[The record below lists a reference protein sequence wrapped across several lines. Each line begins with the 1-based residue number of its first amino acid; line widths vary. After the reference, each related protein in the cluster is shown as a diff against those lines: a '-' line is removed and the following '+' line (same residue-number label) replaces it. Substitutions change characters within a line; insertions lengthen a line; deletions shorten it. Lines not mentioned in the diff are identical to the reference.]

1 MSSLSANDTDTHA
14 QDNGNGPVAGKT
26 YWRSLEEL
34 EQTPEF
40 AEMLRREF
48 PDDDPQKLPPFTR
61 RRFLQLMGASVALA
75 GTTGCWR
82 AEKILPFA
90 NRPEGRIPGN
100 ADYYATGFEIGGVVR
115 GVVATSHDGRPTKIE
130 GNPNHPMSLGATDAQ
145 TQGVVLEL
153 YDPDRSKKVM
163 KRSGDA
169 LTESSWDAFN
179 AELETLREEL
189 RADRGAGLAVLSG
202 ATSSPTLRAQR
213 DRLKTRYPQATWY
226 EYEAVQRDNERAGVR
241 AAFGSAL
248 RPQYDLSGIERLL
261 TLDDDLFVNHPA
273 GLRLSREFADARRPE
288 EGRTP
293 RSYAVESNFSRTGA
307 TADHRLPVRSSEI
320 GAFVAALGRAIAS
333 KPAFSSKPGHAAFTS
348 GAAPSVAGERAQK
361 FLDAVA
367 EDLATHPGTCLVTV
381 GAKQPADVH
390 EAVHRLNALLGN
402 VGKTVSY
409 IEDPRGDAPTGTQ
422 EISDLVAAMKG
433 GRVKTLFI
441 LGGNPVYDA
450 PGDSGFAEALGSV
463 GRSIHIG
470 LFVDETARRSAWH
483 LPRTHSL
490 EEWGDGIAWDGTWT
504 VCQPLIQPLYEGKAA
519 SEVLAILSSDDVV
532 TSYELVRRTFRER
545 FGADGFSA
553 KWRRAV
559 HDGVVADSAP
569 TTTAPSPTNASSLLA
584 SARGKSVGGAAQGL
598 EVTFNACNAV
608 FDGRFANNGWL
619 QELPDFMTKLAWDNA
634 AIVAPET
641 AKATGARTGQIARIE
656 IHGKSIELP
665 VYEMPGHAL
674 DSVTLTLGYGR
685 KHAGG
690 IGGSV
695 EQGVDPVGCD
705 VNPIRHIGAM
715 EIATGAKMSGTG
727 GKKTLALT
735 QDHHAIDKIGLK
747 GIDDRLGALYR
758 EGTLEEFKEHPDF
771 AQHVVHVPPLKSLW
785 SDFTYEG
792 HKWGMTIDLDKC
804 NGCDACV
811 ISCQAE
817 NNIPIVGQEN
827 VAKGRE
833 MHWLRI
839 DRYFSGDPETPEV
852 VGQPVTCAHCELAP
866 CEQVCPVAATV
877 HSDEGLNDMIYNR
890 CVGTRYCANNC
901 PYKVRRFNYFNYHK
915 NLKDRSNDS
924 IKMVFNPEVT
934 VRNRGVME
942 KCTFCVQRIQGAKIN
957 AKNNRRPLEDGEI
970 RTACQEACP
979 TQAITFGDLNNED
992 SRVRK
997 FAESD
1002 RSYAMLAEL
1011 NIKPRLMYLAK
1022 IRNPN
1027 PTLEP
1032 ASHGHGHGHDSHGG
1046 HDDHGHDHAADDHGS
1061 HG

>member
-1 MSSLSANDTDTHA
+1 MSSLNANDTDTYA
-14 QDNGNGPVAGKT
+14 PGNGNEPVAGKA

-61 RRFLQLMGASVALA
+61 RRFLQLMGASIALA

-100 ADYYATGFEIGGVVR
+100 AEYYATGVDIGGVVR
-115 GVVATSHDGRPTKIE
+115 GVVATSHDGRPTKLE

-145 TQGVVLEL
+145 TQAVVLEL
-153 YDPDRSKKVM
+153 YDPDRSQKVM
-163 KRSGDA
+163 KRSGDGLA
-169 LTESSWDAFN
+169 ESSWDAFTT
-179 AELETLREEL
+179 ELETLREEL
-189 RADRGAGLAVLSG
+189 RADRGAGLAVLSD
-202 ATSSPTLRAQR
+202 ASSSPTLRAQR

-226 EYEAVQRDNERAGVR
+226 EYESVHRDSERAGVR

-248 RPQYDLSGIERLL
+248 RPQYDLTGVERLL
-261 TLDDDLFVNHPA
+261 TLDDDLFVSHPA
-273 GLRLSREFADARRPE
+273 ALRLSRDFADARRPE
-288 EGRTP
+288 EGKTP
-293 RSYAVESNFSRTGA
+293 RSYAVESNFSRTGSI
-307 TADHRLPVRSSEI
+307 ADHRLPVRSAEI

-333 KPAFSSKPGHAAFTS
+333 KSAFSSNAGRGAFTS
-348 GAAPSVAGERAQK
+348 GNAPSIADARAQK

-367 EDLATHPGTCLVTV
+367 EDLATHTGKCLVTV
-381 GAKQPADVH
+381 GANQPADVH

-409 IEDPRGDAPTGTQ
+409 IEDPRGDAPAGTQ
-422 EISDLVAAMKG
+422 AMTDLVAAMKG
-433 GRVKTLFI
+433 GRVKTLVI

-450 PGDSGFAEALGSV
+450 PADAGFAEALGSI

-470 LFVDETARRSAWH
+470 LFADETARRCAWH
-483 LPRTHSL
+483 LPRTHAL
-490 EEWGDGIAWDGTWT
+490 EEWNDGIAWDGTWT
-504 VCQPLIQPLYEGKAA
+504 VCQPLIKPLYDGKAA
-519 SEVLAILSSDDVV
+519 SEIFAILSSDDIV

-559 HDGVVADSAP
+559 HDGVVADSASRK
-569 TTTAPSPTNASSLLA
+569 TSPSPASASTLLA
-584 SARGKSVGGAAQGL
+584 SARGKSVGGAAQGV
-598 EVTFNACNAV
+598 EVTFNADNAV
-608 FDGRFANNGWL
+608 FDGRFANSGWL

-634 AIVAPET
+634 AIVAPAT
-641 AKATGARTGQIARIE
+641 AKAVGARTGQIARIE
-656 IHGKSIELP
+656 LNGKSIELP
-665 VYEMPGHAL
+665 VYEMPGHAP
-674 DSVTLTLGYGR
+674 DSVTLSLGYGR
-685 KHAGG
+685 RHAGR
-690 IGGSV
+690 IGGSA

-705 VNPIRHIGAM
+705 VYPIRNAGAM
-715 EIATGAKMSGTG
+715 GIATGAKMSGTG

-735 QDHHAIDKIGLK
+735 QDHHAIDEIGLK
-747 GIDDRLGALYR
+747 GINDRIGALYR
-758 EGTLEEFKEHPDF
+758 EGTLEEFKKHPDF
-771 AQHVVHVPPLKSLW
+771 AQHAVHVPPLESLW
-785 SDFTYEG
+785 SDFSYEEG

-804 NGCDACV
+804 NGCDSCV

-827 VAKGRE
+827 VARGRE
-833 MHWLRI
+833 MHWMRI
-839 DRYFSGDPETPEV
+839 DRYFAGDAEAPEV
-852 VGQPVTCAHCELAP
+852 VSQPVTCHQCELAP

-877 HSDEGLNDMIYNR
+877 HSDEGLNDMVYNR

-934 VRNRGVME
+934 IRNRGVME
-942 KCTFCVQRIQGAKIN
+942 KCTFCVQRIQGAKII
-957 AKNNRRPLEDGEI
+957 AKNERRPLEDGEI
-970 RTACQEACP
+970 KTACQQSCP
-979 TQAITFGDLNNED
+979 TQAITFGDLNNPN
-992 SRVRK
+992 SRVH
-997 FAESD
+997 ALANSD

-1032 ASHGHGHGHDSHGG
+1032 ASHGNGHGSHGG
-1046 HDDHGHDHAADDHGS
+1046 HDDHGDHADDGHGA